1 MFAWVSGS
9 RDGYLARSKSISFC
23 VRSESCKGSLVRC
36 SNSSPRLE
44 IDEIEDVSRSS
55 TFPPGDCRARSPSKL
70 IRGSKVGDSV
80 KLLLLLE
87 EDDSEGGI
95 GIDAGSWIRLNRP
108 PWIGGTKLTQG
119 PATRP
124 IRYRDIDCR
133 VSLECSLQQ
142 LSTFLTRAVES
153 FLFQN

>member
-1 MFAWVSGS
+1 M
-9 RDGYLARSKSISFC
+9 
-23 VRSESCKGSLVRC
+23 
-36 SNSSPRLE
+36 
-44 IDEIEDVSRSS
+44 
-55 TFPPGDCRARSPSKL
+55 
-70 IRGSKVGDSV
+70 

-87 EDDSEGGI
+87 EDDSEGGM

-124 IRYRDIDCR
+124 IRYRNIDCR

-153 FLFQN
+153 FLFQNLRINFLSGIPSYHMFYHLITTRMIG